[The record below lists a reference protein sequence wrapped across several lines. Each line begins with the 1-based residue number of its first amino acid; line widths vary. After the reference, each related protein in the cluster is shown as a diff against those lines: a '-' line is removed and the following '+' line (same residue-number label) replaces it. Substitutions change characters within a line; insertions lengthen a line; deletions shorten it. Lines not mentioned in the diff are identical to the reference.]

1 MFDEPETFLR
11 PARGQFV
18 GGCQSRGD
26 LLESSRPFLHLGN
39 AGIILQRLRRRRRIE
54 AFPKAHPTR
63 RWIACEQIVQQSRAR
78 ARKSND
84 VQRPRDRRLC
94 ECRAIRKSL
103 LGAQPIGEQPQHRA
117 MQHEHPAR
125 VELRL
130 VPQGLQE
137 NLEWLVKDCAAEI
150 R

>member
-26 LLESSRPFLHLGN
+26 LLETSRPFLHLGN

-63 RWIACEQIVQQSRAR
+63 RWIACEQIV
-78 ARKSND
+78 
-84 VQRPRDRRLC
+84 
-94 ECRAIRKSL
+94 
-103 LGAQPIGEQPQHRA
+103 
-117 MQHEHPAR
+117 
-125 VELRL
+125 
-130 VPQGLQE
+130 
-137 NLEWLVKDCAAEI
+137 
-150 R
+150 

>member
-1 MFDEPETFLR
+1 MSP
-11 PARGQFV
+11 PVRGNPMTYS
-18 GGCQSRGD
+18 GRGI
-26 LLESSRPFLHLGN
+26 G
-39 AGIILQRLRRRRRIE
+39 
-54 AFPKAHPTR
+54 
-63 RWIACEQIVQQSRAR
+63 V
-78 ARKSND
+78 
-84 VQRPRDRRLC
+84 C

-137 NLEWLVKDCAAEI
+137 NLEWLMKGLCRRNPIDPSAVESVTQRNGSRAVGLGHKRVGQAVAARNSLCAASMAVSSSPLRSHEPAFTVSAI
-150 R
+150 